1 MGSSAR
7 LRSAHMVDIKGK
19 GILYEDDDAPIKLTD
34 DDNSQAIEE
43 HCMSLIGKVLVPKK
57 QNVEKLLQTMPIQ
70 WGMQDRIS
78 ANDLGN
84 GKFLFN
90 FCSEDDLNHVLRQG
104 PFHYNFCM
112 FVLVCWEPIVHDDYP
127 WIIPFWVQLI
137 GIPLHLWTI
146 KNLKTIGYRLEHVN
160 EDSIE
165 LNQGRMLIDIDS
177 RLPLKFKRQVEAP
190 EGGEVTM
197 EIKYEKLFKH
207 FSVCGLMTHEKGHC
221 LSVESSNQQ
230 VAERGG
236 VFARVQV
243 PSDRQGHV
251 MQGNLHNNTQHDRR
265 PVLGSGRI
273 DDGRRDTVRPYGE
286 HTSARSSYSNNGRHL
301 DIVHDTARF
310 ISDNSSSHS
319 SHKDRIIRGRDDHKR
334 NRYGGSRYAATPYAR
349 RSELMWREKPRE
361 ERKHEKAETMVSE
374 RKQDVPYEHSKK
386 TEDHSMIVSDSHS
399 IDNQRSNGKTKRL
412 ASAIVTPSRITTGQE
427 ENVTLRNKEVSCLL
441 SFSPSSFQ
449 VHENGNDND
458 QIIEA
463 LNDMEI
469 VEQYDGGM
477 MECDV
482 QDDDLLGEDLMT
494 MEEVKQPVSG
504 PSTMKVHSGEKKE
517 RSQRVQSHKRG
528 RSMNVTLGI
537 QSKKATF
544 LRRGSPRPRLRSRSA
559 RSPEL
564 RSQRHGLKK
573 VRKSSGKSDGLMS
586 SINSSY
592 HHL

>member
-1 MGSSAR
+1 
-7 LRSAHMVDIKGK
+7 
-19 GILYEDDDAPIKLTD
+19 
-34 DDNSQAIEE
+34 
-43 HCMSLIGKVLVPKK
+43 
-57 QNVEKLLQTMPIQ
+57 
-70 WGMQDRIS
+70 
-78 ANDLGN
+78 
-84 GKFLFN
+84 
-90 FCSEDDLNHVLRQG
+90 
-104 PFHYNFCM
+104 
-112 FVLVCWEPIVHDDYP
+112 
-127 WIIPFWVQLI
+127 
-137 GIPLHLWTI
+137 
-146 KNLKTIGYRLEHVN
+146 
-160 EDSIE
+160 
-165 LNQGRMLIDIDS
+165 
-177 RLPLKFKRQVEAP
+177 
-190 EGGEVTM
+190 
-197 EIKYEKLFKH
+197 
-207 FSVCGLMTHEKGHC
+207 
-221 LSVESSNQQ
+221 
-230 VAERGG
+230 
-236 VFARVQV
+236 
-243 PSDRQGHV
+243 
-251 MQGNLHNNTQHDRR
+251 
-265 PVLGSGRI
+265 
-273 DDGRRDTVRPYGE
+273 
-286 HTSARSSYSNNGRHL
+286 
-301 DIVHDTARF
+301 
-310 ISDNSSSHS
+310 
-319 SHKDRIIRGRDDHKR
+319 
-334 NRYGGSRYAATPYAR
+334 
-349 RSELMWREKPRE
+349 
-361 ERKHEKAETMVSE
+361 MVSE

-528 RSMNVTLGI
+528 RSMNVPLGI

-559 RSPEL
+559 GSPES

-573 VRKSSGKSDGLMS
+573 HDGGMMECDVQDDDLLGEDLMTMEEVKQPVSGPSTMKVHSGKKGTSQRVQSHKRGRSMNVPLGIQSKKATFLRRGSPRHDTPRS
-586 SINSSY
+586 PVS
-592 HHL
+592 